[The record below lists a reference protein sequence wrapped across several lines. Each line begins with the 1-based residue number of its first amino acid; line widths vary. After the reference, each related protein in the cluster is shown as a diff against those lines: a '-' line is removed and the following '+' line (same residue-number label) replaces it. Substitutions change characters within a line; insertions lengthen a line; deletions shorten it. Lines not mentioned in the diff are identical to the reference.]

1 MNGTRYSIGEFARR
15 CRLTVT
21 TLRHYDATGVLAPSY
36 VDPATGYR
44 YYDDDQVVIG
54 SWLAV
59 LRELGVP
66 VADLRSVG
74 SGHGRVADVL
84 ADHRRRLSGRIDEQQ
99 RRLAVLDELM
109 ASDQTGDPVVR
120 DVVVAERRLSSYAVT
135 TSWDRA
141 EAATRHGL
149 ARLEVLLRRAGVA
162 PDAPKG
168 AVFPAD
174 PDDRFVLRVYA
185 DVPCPSAA
193 AGLSELVL
201 PGGRCFETEVVG
213 SRHLAGFAYRV
224 LLAAEG
230 AVGVEDSVSEDYEWC
245 RDGSPL
251 TRLRRFVRSAHHD
264 GRADDER

>member
-1 MNGTRYSIGEFARR
+1 MTGSRYSIGEFARR

-21 TLRHYDATGVLAPSY
+21 TLRHYDSTGVLAPSY

-74 SGHGRVADVL
+74 SGDGRVADVL

-99 RRLAVLDELM
+99 RRLAALDELM
-109 ASDQTGDPVVR
+109 ASEQTGDPVVHE
-120 DVVVAERRLSSYAVT
+120 VVVAERRLTSVT
-135 TSWDRA
+135 VATSWDRA

-168 AVFPAD
+168 AVFPVD
-174 PDDRFVLRVYA
+174 PHDRFVLRVYA
-185 DVPCPSAA
+185 DVPCPAA
-193 AGLSELVL
+193 ALGLSELVL
-201 PGGRCFETEVVG
+201 PGGNCLETEVVG
-213 SRHLAGFAYRV
+213 SRRLAGLAYRA
-224 LLAAEG
+224 LLAADR
-230 AVGVEDSVSEDYEWC
+230 AVGVGDSISEDYDWR
-245 RDGSPL
+245 RDGRPL
-251 TRLRRFVRSAHHD
+251 TRLRTMIA
-264 GRADDER
+264 G